1 MQDIKDVVEEWDRA
15 FEKKDVQAALELFA
29 DDAKWTVPA
38 GTFSGK
44 DSIRR
49 AVEWEM
55 RLSRTTFRL
64 TGIGVLAAGNVAVRE
79 AVGEEVWE
87 GIDFDYPLVTVM
99 EFNDDRKIQ
108 RMASYCDHLRIEQ
121 QIAAKYPGIKGWVF
135 RKLINFAVAQA
146 EKGRPDPGSP
156 GGLPPGSPS

>member
-55 RLSRTTFRL
+55 RPGRTTFRL

-79 AVGEEVWE
+79 AVVEEVWE
-87 GIDFDYPLVTVM
+87 GIDFDYPLLTVM

-108 RMASYCDHLRIEQ
+108 RMRSYYDKLGLEQ
-121 QIAAKYPGIKGWVF
+121 RVAAKAKGLRGWVF
-135 RKLINFAVAQA
+135 RNLINLMVAQGK
-146 EKGRPDPGSP
+146 KGLS
-156 GGLPPGSPS
+156 